1 VGAGTIVA
9 IVLNGWFLSWFF
21 YSVLAIILHCIDTDS
36 YVFDDVYLDNE
47 EHNWIFSANQLV
59 DETAGKGLEQLAW
72 YLQKN
77 SFVSS
82 ILALYFVTYFFLQK
96 GKILNGISL
105 KIHQVQLVIQM
116 GIMTSLVQCL
126 R

>member
-1 VGAGTIVA
+1 
-9 IVLNGWFLSWFF
+9 
-21 YSVLAIILHCIDTDS
+21 
-36 YVFDDVYLDNE
+36 VFDDVYLDNE